1 MCFENLVKT
10 YNYCCRDAQN
20 KNETTLLILVLFR
33 LYVLYF
39 VCNPQ
44 TNWFDFAIMIYLFC
58 NGFFE
63 ISTKIMFSVWNMVES
78 LKHGC
83 YCRKIATTY
92 WVSKLLGNFL
102 QLMLHQPSEELA
114 KTKFNKGVNWS
125 NTIIH
130 FSHQCKIFLNFFAK
144 HDKSAKIATF
154 SKTVLTG
161 NFYKFLVTRNQCIED
176 VKLTDVNTTNMF
188 FAD

>member
-1 MCFENLVKT
+1 MLQRCPKIKTRPHFSFWFCYIRLWTMLCIQSPNKLVWLC
-10 YNYCCRDAQN
+10 NYDLPFLQG
-20 KNETTLLILVLFR
+20 I
-33 LYVLYF
+33 
-39 VCNPQ
+39 
-44 TNWFDFAIMIYLFC
+44 
-58 NGFFE
+58 FE

-78 LKHGC
+78 LKNGF

-102 QLMLHQPSEELA
+102 QLMLHQPREELA

-144 HDKSAKIATF
+144 HDKSAKNATF

-161 NFYKFLVTRNQCIED
+161 NFYKFLWQGINAL
-176 VKLTDVNTTNMF
+176 KMWS
-188 FAD
+188 